1 MITTGPT
8 YEKIDPVRFIGNF
21 SSGKMGFSIA
31 EKLVE
36 EGALVTLISGPSAC
50 QTNHPN
56 IRRIDV
62 VSAQEMYDASFEHFP
77 HCDGAIMTAA
87 VADFTPLNPVDSK
100 VKREK
105 ENYTIELTPTQDIA
119 ASLGQIKSE
128 KQFLVGF
135 ALETNNEEQNAQI
148 KLEKKNLDLIVLNSL
163 NDSGAGFQHDTNKIT
178 IFSRSGE
185 VKKFELK
192 LKSQVAKDIVDEL
205 IRNQNY

>member
-31 EKLVE
+31 EKLAE
-36 EGALVTLISGPSAC
+36 EGAQVILISGPSAC

-56 IRRIDV
+56 IHRIDV
-62 VSAQEMYDASFEHFP
+62 VSAQEMYDASFEYFP

-87 VADFTPLNPVDSK
+87 VADFTPLNPVDAK

-119 ASLGQIKSE
+119 ASLGKIKSE

-135 ALETNNEEQNAQI
+135 ALETNNEELNAQI

-178 IFSRSGE
+178 IFSRRGE

>member
-31 EKLVE
+31 EKLAE
-36 EGALVTLISGPSAC
+36 EGAQVTLISGPSAC
-50 QTNHPN
+50 QAKHSN
-56 IRRIDV
+56 IHRIDV
-62 VSAQEMYDASFEHFP
+62 VSAQEMYEASFKHFP
-77 HCDGAIMTAA
+77 NCDGAIMTAA
-87 VADFTPLNPVDSK
+87 VADFTPLNPVDAK

-105 ENYTIELTPTQDIA
+105 SNYTIELTPTQDIA

-135 ALETNNEEQNAQI
+135 ALETNNEEYNAQL
-148 KLEKKNLDLIVLNSL
+148 KLEKKNLDFIVLNSL

-178 IFSRSGE
+178 IFSRNGQ

-192 LKSQVAKDIVDEL
+192 PKSQVAKDIVDEL
-205 IRNQNY
+205 ILNQNF

>member
-31 EKLVE
+31 EKLAE
-36 EGALVTLISGPSAC
+36 EGALVTLISGPSVC

-56 IRRIDV
+56 IHRIDV
-62 VSAQEMYDASFEHFP
+62 ISAQEMYDASVEHFP

-87 VADFTPLNPVDSK
+87 VADFTPLNPVDAK

-178 IFSRSGE
+178 IFSRNGE

-192 LKSQVAKDIVDEL
+192 PKSQVAKDIVDEL
-205 IRNQNY
+205 IRNQNF

>member
-31 EKLVE
+31 EKLAE
-36 EGALVTLISGPSAC
+36 EGAQVILISGPSSC

-56 IRRIDV
+56 IHRIDV
-62 VSAQEMYDASFEHFP
+62 VSAKEMYDASVEHFP
-77 HCDGAIMTAA
+77 NCNGAVMAAA
-87 VADFTPLNPVDSK
+87 VADFTPLNPVDAK

-105 ENYTIELTPTQDIA
+105 SNYTIELTPTQDIA
-119 ASLGQIKSE
+119 ASLGKMKSE

-135 ALETNNEEQNAQI
+135 ALETNDEEQNAQL

-178 IFSRSGE
+178 IFSRSGQM
-185 VKKFELK
+185 KKFDLK
-192 LKSQVAKDIVDEL
+192 TKKEVAADIVDEL
-205 IRNQNY
+205 ILNQNL

>member
-31 EKLVE
+31 EKLAE
-36 EGALVTLISGPSAC
+36 EGAQVTLISGPSAC
-50 QTNHPN
+50 KTTHPN
-56 IRRIDV
+56 INRIDV
-62 VSAQEMYDASFEHFP
+62 VSAQEMYEASFEHYP
-77 HCDGAIMTAA
+77 NNDGAVMTAA
-87 VADFTPLNPVDSK
+87 VADFTPLNPVDVK

-105 ENYTIELTPTQDIA
+105 SNYTIELTPTQDIA
-119 ASLGQIKSE
+119 ASLGKVKTK

-135 ALETNNEEQNAQI
+135 ALETNDEEHNAQL

-178 IFSRSGE
+178 IFTRDGQI
-185 VKKFELK
+185 KNFELK
-192 LKSQVAKDIVDEL
+192 PKSQVAKDIVDE
-205 IRNQNY
+205 IIFNQNY

>member
-1 MITTGPT
+1 MVTTGPT

-31 EKLVE
+31 EKLAE

-56 IRRIDV
+56 INRIDV
-62 VSAQEMYDASFEHFP
+62 VSAQEMYDASFDHFP
-77 HCDGAIMTAA
+77 NNDGAIMTAA
-87 VADFTPLNPVDSK
+87 VADFTPLNPVDTK

-105 ENYTIELTPTQDIA
+105 SNYTIELTPTQDIA
-119 ASLGQIKSE
+119 ASLGQIKTE

-135 ALETNNEEQNAQI
+135 ALETNDEEQNAQL

-178 IFSRSGE
+178 IFTRDGQI
-185 VKKFELK
+185 KKFELK
-192 LKSQVAKDIVDEL
+192 PKMQVAKDIIDVIIL
-205 IRNQNY
+205 NQNY

>member
-31 EKLVE
+31 EKLAE
-36 EGALVTLISGPSAC
+36 EGAQVTLISGPSAC
-50 QTNHPN
+50 KTTHPN
-56 IRRIDV
+56 INRIDV
-62 VSAQEMYDASFEHFP
+62 VSAQEMYEASFEHYP
-77 HCDGAIMTAA
+77 NNDGAVMTAA
-87 VADFTPLNPVDSK
+87 VADFTPLNPVDVK

-105 ENYTIELTPTQDIA
+105 SNYTIELTPTQDIA
-119 ASLGQIKSE
+119 ASLGKVKTK

-135 ALETNNEEQNAQI
+135 ALETNDEEHNAQL

-178 IFSRSGE
+178 IFTRDGQI
-185 VKKFELK
+185 KKFELK
-192 LKSQVAKDIVDEL
+192 PKSQVAKDIVDE
-205 IRNQNY
+205 IIFNQNY

>member
-31 EKLVE
+31 EKLAD
-36 EGALVTLISGPSAC
+36 EGAQVILISGPSSC

-56 IRRIDV
+56 IHRIDV
-62 VSAQEMYDASFEHFP
+62 VSAKEMYDASVEHFP
-77 HCDGAIMTAA
+77 NCDGAVMAAA
-87 VADFTPLNPVDSK
+87 VADFTPLNPVDAK

-105 ENYTIELTPTQDIA
+105 SNYTIELTPTQDIA
-119 ASLGQIKSE
+119 ASLGKMKSE

-135 ALETNNEEQNAQI
+135 ALETNDEEQNAQL

-178 IFSRSGE
+178 IFSRSGQM
-185 VKKFELK
+185 KKFDLK
-192 LKSQVAKDIVDEL
+192 TKKEVAADIVDEL
-205 IRNQNY
+205 ILNQNL

>member
-31 EKLVE
+31 EKLAD

-50 QTNHPN
+50 QTTHPN
-56 IRRIDV
+56 IHRIDV
-62 VSAQEMYDASFEHFP
+62 VSAKEMYEASIEHFP
-77 HCDGAIMTAA
+77 NCDGAIMTAA
-87 VADFTPLNPVDSK
+87 VADFTPLNPVDAK

-105 ENYTIELTPTQDIA
+105 SNYTIELTPTKDIA
-119 ASLGQIKSE
+119 ASLGKIKSE

-135 ALETNNEEQNAQI
+135 ALETNDEEQNAQL

-178 IFSRSGE
+178 IFSRSGQAKVFDLKTKKE
-185 VKKFELK
+185 V
-192 LKSQVAKDIVDEL
+192 AADIVDAL
-205 IRNQNY
+205 ILNQNF

>member
-31 EKLVE
+31 EKLAD

-50 QTNHPN
+50 QTTHPN
-56 IRRIDV
+56 IHRIDV
-62 VSAQEMYDASFEHFP
+62 VSAKEMYEASIEHFP
-77 HCDGAIMTAA
+77 NCDGAIMTAA
-87 VADFTPLNPVDSK
+87 VADFTPLNPVDAK

-105 ENYTIELTPTQDIA
+105 SNYTIELTPTKDIA
-119 ASLGQIKSE
+119 ASLGKIKSE

-135 ALETNNEEQNAQI
+135 ALETNDEEQNAQL

-178 IFSRSGE
+178 IFSRSGQAKAFDLKTKKE
-185 VKKFELK
+185 V
-192 LKSQVAKDIVDEL
+192 AADIVDAL
-205 IRNQNY
+205 ILNQNF